1 MFLFSPLIK
10 SIGRLHSCFLKPAA
24 TCVLHLKVVIWW
36 VPTVPPALPA
46 ITPLRNWVA
55 TGKNNTSGCTCWHTW
70 QKDVSLFGPDS
81 DIFRPPSLWVG
92 AVPSSLINFTSL
104 SAKPAREWLLALHS
118 VCIMRSED
126 CPHLGWTELIWV
138 LEGSSYPSI
147 PREPPLPVSLGAY
160 PTTLD
165 FPWKWPVSAFFK
177 KAPYNRKPRGRV
189 GVLQSGDCWAF
200 VSCKQP
206 GMPALSEKVVWLSHG
221 RL

>member
-1 MFLFSPLIK
+1 M
-10 SIGRLHSCFLKPAA
+10 
-24 TCVLHLKVVIWW
+24 LHLKVVIWW
-36 VPTVPPALPA
+36 VPVVPPALPA

-55 TGKNNTSGCTCWHTW
+55 TGKNNTSGCTCWHTCR
-70 QKDVSLFGPDS
+70 KEVSLFGPDS
-81 DIFRPPSLWVG
+81 DIFGPPSLWVG
-92 AVPSSLINFTSL
+92 AVVFPDKLHKFKCKTSQGMTLGIAFCVYNEKWGL
-104 SAKPAREWLLALHS
+104 SCLPKGTHLGFGGVFLALNS
-118 VCIMRSED
+118 
-126 CPHLGWTELIWV
+126 PWA
-138 LEGSSYPSI
+138 
-147 PREPPLPVSLGAY
+147 PLPVSLGAY

-177 KAPYNRKPRGRV
+177 KHLIIENPGGGV